1 MNGERPRIHSLTQSR
16 DLCVPPRCCLLL
28 VVVVDLD
35 VDVDV
40 DSLFA
45 FVVVVAARAAVML
58 WLVFVFVFLS
68 AFVVRGGQSTVISVS
83 ALAVFHR

>member
-58 WLVFVFVFLS
+58 W
-68 AFVVRGGQSTVISVS
+68 S
-83 ALAVFHR
+83 ALYWHFVNFVSTG